1 MSVTRLQRLPVHNDH
16 WLPDLLLSMTRSAF
30 DLRLPTLG
38 LLCPLLLA
46 ACATSAG
53 PSTAAVAPVE
63 VPSVQHPQQE
73 TPQWWYRSGAARAA
87 ANGAMAGKAKNVILF
102 LGDGMSLTTVAAARI
117 LDGQRKGGP
126 GEENLLSWEQFP
138 ATAFSKTYNTD
149 SQTPDSAGTMTA
161 IATGVKTHMGA
172 IGVSAGTREGCA
184 DSLGKGLLSWLTLAD
199 SAGMATGVVTTTR
212 ITHATPAATY
222 AHTPERNWEND
233 ADLPDSAR
241 AAGCRD
247 IAQQLL
253 AAQRFGRGPQVVMG
267 GGRGEMMP
275 AGERDPEYDDK
286 VGLRLDGRDLIA
298 EWKQAH
304 PQGAYVWNESQLQAA
319 AGAPALLGLFEPD
332 HMQYDHDR
340 DRGPQGEPSLTEMT
354 RTAIRTL
361 SRDPNGFVLMVEG
374 GRIDHANHAGNA
386 FRALDETVSLSD
398 AVRAAVET
406 APADT
411 LIIVTADHSHTL
423 NFVGYPVRGNPI
435 LGKVRGLGGED
446 GDRSQYARDLTGLPY
461 TTLSYANGPGY
472 AGASNAQP
480 AGPKKFNHEPSSFEP
495 SAGRPDLSH
504 VDTEDASYMQE
515 SLVPLKSETHG
526 GEDVGIWATG
536 PGSAALRGTLEENV
550 IYHVIVQA
558 TPKLRQR
565 LCAQGT
571 CNADGVPVTLPQP
584 ERFERKAAQ

>member
-1 MSVTRLQRLPVHNDH
+1 
-16 WLPDLLLSMTRSAF
+16 MTRSAF
-30 DLRLPTLG
+30 DLRLPALG
-38 LLCPLLLA
+38 LLCPLLFA

-53 PSTAAVAPVE
+53 PSPAAVAAVD
-63 VPSVQHPQQE
+63 VPSIQHPQQE

-161 IATGVKTHMGA
+161 IVTGVKTHMGA
-172 IGVSAGTREGCA
+172 IGVSAGTRDGCA

-222 AHTPERNWEND
+222 AHSPERNWESD
-233 ADLPDSAR
+233 ADLPESAR

-253 AAQRFGRGPQVVMG
+253 AAQRFGRGPLVVMG
-267 GGRGEMMP
+267 GGRSELMP
-275 AGERDPEYDDK
+275 ASERDPEYDDK

-304 PQGAYVWNESQLQAA
+304 PQGAYAWNEAQLQAA

-340 DRGPQGEPSLTEMT
+340 KRGPQGEPSLTEMT

-361 SRDPNGFVLMVEG
+361 SRDPNGFVLMIEG

-446 GDRSQYARDLTGLPY
+446 GDRTQYARDLTGLPY

-472 AGASNAQP
+472 AGASNEQP
-480 AGPKKFNHEPSSFEP
+480 AGPKHFNHEPSSFES

-536 PGSAALRGTLEENV
+536 PGSAAFRGTLEENV

-571 CNADGVPVTLPQP
+571 CNADGVPVELPQP